1 MARTT
6 IDTIT
11 DVFTKG
17 TLDDLS
23 ARLNEIKKQIE
34 KNLIRNVYAPQVL
47 NKRDIIKSNAE
58 KKISEVAKEGKS
70 ALKGIN
76 DTLDGAIKGQWST
89 AVRDAV
95 EKQVKDMMRY
105 NHKKQPDSLSS
116 CFFVSLGER
125 CFAILRGGARGW
137 YG

>member
-34 KNLIRNVYAPQVL
+34 KYLIRNVYAPQAL
-47 NKRDIIKSNAE
+47 KKRDIIKSNAE

-70 ALKGIN
+70 ALTGIN

-95 EKQVKDMMRY
+95 VKTSKRY
-105 NHKKQPDSLSS
+105 D
-116 CFFVSLGER
+116 E
-125 CFAILRGGARGW
+125 I
-137 YG
+137 